1 MEKKIFFRVPR
12 LLEDAIKKRAVA
24 EDKTVSELLREI
36 VENFLSG
43 GEQKNSG
50 FDQESA
56 EILRK
61 NFAYI
66 RTLAKLILDTDL
78 RTYAMRS
85 GLTVADK
92 MQLDAEIQKRKKV
105 FVEKL
110 EKLHARNKRKRR
122 EKQCNP
128 WFFRVRQGIHKFQRM
143 FPFFDLPF
151 DQLCLYKQT
160 IIIIPEPKILSR
172 TLFIKT
178 KIVG

>member
-1 MEKKIFFRVPR
+1 MEKKLFFRAHKS
-12 LLEDAIKKRAVA
+12 LEDAIKKRAVA

-43 GEQKNSG
+43 YEQKNSG

-92 MQLDAEIQKRKKV
+92 MTLDAEIAKRKKV
-105 FVEKL
+105 FTEKL
-110 EKLHARNKRKRR
+110 EKIA
-122 EKQCNP
+122 EGGSD
-128 WFFRVRQGIHKFQRM
+128 V
-143 FPFFDLPF
+143 
-151 DQLCLYKQT
+151 
-160 IIIIPEPKILSR
+160 
-172 TLFIKT
+172 
-178 KIVG
+178 